1 MSKFKG
7 EINKILIAIKK
18 GNARAKEALFD
29 RTYAYLKTVAWKYV
43 YDKNALEDVLQNAYL
58 RIFAYVHTFDE
69 SKDGYNWL
77 CRIVQNEAWRYNKEN
92 PPVLPLNEDVS
103 HETWQETDD
112 SLLERL
118 SLYEYLRVYSPTDQK
133 LIYYKYYE
141 QLSYAE
147 IAKKMGMKKSNVHKR
162 VSKILRELSQRIEH
176 VSGVLK
182 KTPPKKEK

>member
-1 MSKFKG
+1 M
-7 EINKILIAIKK
+7 
-18 GNARAKEALFD
+18 
-29 RTYAYLKTVAWKYV
+29 
-43 YDKNALEDVLQNAYL
+43 
-58 RIFAYVHTFDE
+58 
-69 SKDGYNWL
+69 
-77 CRIVQNEAWRYNKEN
+77 
-92 PPVLPLNEDVS
+92 LPLNEDVS
-103 HETWQETDD
+103 HEMWQETDD

-162 VSKILRELSQRIEH
+162 VSKILRELSQRIEY